1 MNPEHV
7 VAVAVRLFAIGLS
20 VYAVTGAV
28 GTAPVYFTGKF
39 EPSVFLLVVGAT
51 LLTLVAALLLWRFPL
66 WIASKLFPYDHSRSV
81 GSTSITG
88 GELQTVAFTVLGI
101 YFMFKAVVAAVYW
114 VFWFS
119 SVRSMGFDPAANQWA
134 SVLMTLAELVLACFL
149 VFGARGLTE
158 VIRKVRG
165 PEIS

>member
-7 VAVAVRLFAIGLS
+7 VAVAVRLFAIGLT
-20 VYAVTGAV
+20 VYVVTGAV
-28 GTAPVYFTGKF
+28 GTAPVYFTRKF
-39 EPSVFLLVVGAT
+39 EPSVFLLVVGGT
-51 LLTLVAALLLWRFPL
+51 FLTLVAALLLWRFPL
-66 WIASKLFPYDHSRSV
+66 WIASKLLPYDHSRSG
-81 GSTSITG
+81 GSSSVTG

-119 SVRSMGFDPAANQWA
+119 SVRSMGFDPAADQWA
-134 SVLMTLAELVLACFL
+134 SVLKTLAELVLACFL
-149 VFGARGLTE
+149 VFGARGLTGL
-158 VIRKVRG
+158 IRKVRG

>member
-7 VAVAVRLFAIGLS
+7 VAVAVRLFAIGLA

-28 GTAPVYFTGKF
+28 GTAPVYFTSKF
-39 EPSVFLLVVGAT
+39 ESNVFLVVVGAT

-66 WIASKLFPYDHSRSV
+66 WIASKLFPYDRSRSG

-101 YFMFKAVVAAVYW
+101 YFMFKAVVAVVYW
-114 VFWFS
+114 VFLFS
-119 SVRSMGFDPAANQWA
+119 YARSMGFDPDANQWA

-158 VIRKVRG
+158 LIRKVRG

>member
-1 MNPEHV
+1 
-7 VAVAVRLFAIGLS
+7 
-20 VYAVTGAV
+20 
-28 GTAPVYFTGKF
+28 
-39 EPSVFLLVVGAT
+39 
-51 LLTLVAALLLWRFPL
+51 
-66 WIASKLFPYDHSRSV
+66 
-81 GSTSITG
+81 
-88 GELQTVAFTVLGI
+88 VAFTVLGI
-101 YFMFKAVVAAVYW
+101 YFLFKAVVAAVYW

-158 VIRKVRG
+158 LIRRVRG

>member
-1 MNPEHV
+1 MNPEQV
-7 VAVAVRLFAIGLS
+7 IAVAVRLFAIGLA

-39 EPSVFLLVVGAT
+39 EPSVCLLVVGAT
-51 LLTLVAALLLWRFPL
+51 FLILVAALLLWRFPL
-66 WIASKLFPYDHSRSV
+66 WIASKLFPYGHSRSG
-81 GSTSITG
+81 GSISVSS

-119 SVRSMGFDPAANQWA
+119 SVRSLGFDPAADHWA
-134 SVLMTLAELVLACFL
+134 SVLKTLAELVLACLL
-149 VFGARGLTE
+149 VFGARGLT
-158 VIRKVRG
+158 VLIRKVRG